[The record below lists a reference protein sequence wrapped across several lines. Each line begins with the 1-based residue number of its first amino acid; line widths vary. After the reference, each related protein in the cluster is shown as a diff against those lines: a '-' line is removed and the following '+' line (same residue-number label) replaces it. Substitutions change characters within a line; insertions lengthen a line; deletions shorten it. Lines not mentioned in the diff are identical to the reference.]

1 VEDVVNALDFYAG
14 RRVAITGHTGF
25 KGSWLAQMLADAGA
39 EVYGFA
45 LPPETDPSHF
55 DQLGLASRIHHVV
68 GDVRDEAAVD
78 EFITSSRP
86 EIVFHLAAQP
96 IVRRSYR
103 EPRLTYETNVMGG
116 VNLLESV
123 RRSAHVAAL
132 VFCTSDKCYRNR
144 ETPVGYVEEDELGGH
159 DPYSASKAA
168 AEIVF
173 SSYARAFFDERR
185 GFAAASAR
193 AGNVIGGG
201 DWSED
206 RILPDCIRALS
217 GGQPVV
223 IRSPRATRPWQHVL
237 EPLSG
242 YLALGERLLRDP
254 TVGGA
259 WNFGPSS
266 ASHHSVADVVERVIA
281 EWGSGEMHI
290 DISADAPH
298 EAGFLALDCSKA
310 ARELDWRPAW
320 GFDTTISTTVRWYRE
335 VHDGAPAIDL
345 TRDQIRSYS
354 ASKVGTR

>member
-1 VEDVVNALDFYAG
+1 MEILVKTLASYAG

-25 KGSWLAQMLADAGA
+25 KGSWLAQMLVDAGA
-39 EVYGFA
+39 EVHGFA
-45 LPPETDPSHF
+45 LPPETNPSHF
-55 DQLGLASRIHHVV
+55 EQLGLSSRMRHVV
-68 GDVRDEAAVD
+68 GDVRDAEAVD
-78 EFITSSRP
+78 DFITSSRA

-103 EPRLTYETNVMGG
+103 EPRLTYETNVLGG
-116 VNLLESV
+116 VNILESV
-123 RRSAHVAAL
+123 RRSDHVAAL

-144 ETPVGYVEEDELGGH
+144 ETRIGYVEEDELGGH

-173 SSYARAFFDERR
+173 ASYTRSFFAERR

-217 GGQPVV
+217 CGRPVV
-223 IRSPRATRPWQHVL
+223 IRSPLATRPWQHVL

-254 TVGGA
+254 AVDGA

-266 ASHHSVADVVERVIA
+266 ASHHSVAEVVERVIA
-281 EWGSGEMHI
+281 EWGSGEMHV
-290 DISADAPH
+290 DAPADALH
-298 EAGFLALDCSKA
+298 EAGLLALDCTKA
-310 ARELDWRPAW
+310 ARELGWHPAW
-320 GFDTTISTTVRWYRE
+320 GFDETIATTVRWYRD
-335 VHDGAPAIDL
+335 VFDGAPAIDL
-345 TRDQIRSYS
+345 TREQIRAFS
-354 ASKVGTR
+354 ASEVGTR